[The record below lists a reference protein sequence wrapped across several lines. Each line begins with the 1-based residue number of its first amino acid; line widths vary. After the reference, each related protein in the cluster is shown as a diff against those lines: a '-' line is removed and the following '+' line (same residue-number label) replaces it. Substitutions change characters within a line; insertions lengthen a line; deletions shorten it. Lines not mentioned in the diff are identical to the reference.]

1 MGLLD
6 EILKKDR
13 QRILNKVQNEH
24 LSSLNPY
31 EFNITAQNEPFV
43 NFEKKKSGKELLDES
58 TVEIKHAVK
67 KFTDG
72 ISGHTYEQKIDE
84 IHRIKKRV
92 RTQSPEESLILNT
105 AELNLRKEAMN
116 NNVKVSRCANE
127 YS

>member
-1 MGLLD
+1 MGFLD
-6 EILKKDR
+6 EILKKDS
-13 QRILNKVQNEH
+13 QRILEK
-24 LSSLNPY
+24 
-31 EFNITAQNEPFV
+31 AQNEYPFFLNLSDF
-43 NFEKKKSGKELLDES
+43 NFTGKDEGYLNFVKKKSGKELLDES
-58 TVEIKHAVK
+58 TAEIKYTVK

-72 ISGHTYEQKIDE
+72 VSGQTYEQKIDE

-92 RTQSPEESLILNT
+92 GTQSPEESLILNT